1 MNSFNTVRFLFG
13 SWLLVA
19 GGISAAL
26 AQTGAEANERQS
38 RPWMLGVSAQIDDL
52 DTDSLYATFNWGV
65 TEKTWIYFSGGTSHF
80 KNNFGEL
87 TTDSF
92 LAGFDRQFGRFGFS
106 LDGELWGD
114 SAEIDSTDVRA
125 TLHFGGERYRLY
137 LELEDRHID
146 LSPVLADRPLLSE
159 RINLDIDGTGI
170 GLRVRVNLTDR
181 WRLYLRGMSYD
192 YDWASPT
199 LRRQGSLI
207 DLCANAAAL
216 MDSCDQLQNFLTLL
230 ERRNTYVQ
238 STLANNSFLDSELS
252 LNMEWALGTK
262 LLNLNMTKD
271 RAIDLARSESRS
283 IGASLLFPI
292 SYRMDLEFSL
302 GRSESDLFEPS
313 TYGGLFF
320 LLYGG

>member
-1 MNSFNTVRFLFG
+1 MCGRPYTS
-13 SWLLVA
+13 
-19 GGISAAL
+19 
-26 AQTGAEANERQS
+26 EANATASIWSS
-38 RPWMLGVSAQIDDL
+38 RTVTSTSLPCSRIGPCSRSGSISTSMAPGSDFESA
-52 DTDSLYATFNWGV
+52 
-65 TEKTWIYFSGGTSHF
+65 
-80 KNNFGEL
+80 
-87 TTDSF
+87 
-92 LAGFDRQFGRFGFS
+92 
-106 LDGELWGD
+106 
-114 SAEIDSTDVRA
+114 
-125 TLHFGGERYRLY
+125 
-137 LELEDRHID
+137 
-146 LSPVLADRPLLSE
+146 
-159 RINLDIDGTGI
+159 
-170 GLRVRVNLTDR
+170 VNLTDR

-216 MDSCDQLQNFLTLL
+216 IDSCDQLQNFLTLL

>member
-1 MNSFNTVRFLFG
+1 MDSFNKARIAVG
-13 SWLLVA
+13 SCCLMMA
-19 GGISAAL
+19 GVSAL
-26 AQTGAEANERQS
+26 AQTGVEESEPVS
-38 RPWMLGVSAQIDDL
+38 RPWMLGIAAQLDDL

-65 TEKTWIYFSGGTSHF
+65 TEKTWIYVSGGTSRF

-106 LDGELWGD
+106 LDGEVWGD

-125 TLHFGGERYRLY
+125 TVHFGGDRYRFY
-137 LELEDRHID
+137 LELEDRRID
-146 LSPVLADRPLLSE
+146 LSPVLPNRPVLSE
-159 RINLDIDGTGI
+159 LINLDVDGTGI
-170 GLRVRVNLTDR
+170 GARLRVNLTDN

-192 YDWASPT
+192 YEWSSPT
-199 LRRQGSLI
+199 LQRQDSLT
-207 DLCANAAAL
+207 DVCANTASLVDA
-216 MDSCDQLQNFLTLL
+216 CDQLRNFLTLL
-230 ERRNTYVQ
+230 ERRNLYVQ

-252 LNMEWALGTK
+252 LIVEWQLGTK
-262 LLNLNMTKD
+262 LLNLNLTRD
-271 RAIDLARSESRS
+271 RAIDVARSESQS
-283 IGASLLFPI
+283 VGASILFPI

-313 TYGGLFF
+313 IYGGVFF